1 MPQYNHL
8 DRCMIEAEQSL
19 WVAREALSL
28 IESSGVWHERI
39 AKVRADIEAIA
50 KEMRDYND
58 QFEENE

>member
-28 IESSGVWHERI
+28 IESSGAWQDRI
-39 AKVRADIEAIA
+39 SAVRKTVEEIA

-58 QFEENE
+58 QFEEDE